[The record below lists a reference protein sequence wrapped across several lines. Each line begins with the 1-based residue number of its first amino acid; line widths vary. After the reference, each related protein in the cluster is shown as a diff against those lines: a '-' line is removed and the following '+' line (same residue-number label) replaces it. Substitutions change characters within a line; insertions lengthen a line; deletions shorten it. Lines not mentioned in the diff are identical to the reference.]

1 MPRLQAVRQLSTIA
15 PAWGMIRGMFFGL
28 GSAIGFGFA
37 DLLGA
42 ISTRRIGV
50 PTTLLVIQ
58 VVDVLAMAAL
68 LLTPLPGDGALSA
81 SAAARAAIAA
91 SGVLGT
97 VSYFALYRALQLG
110 PIAVVSPV
118 FAAYAAVAVIL
129 SVLLHGER
137 PSPTASAG
145 VVLTV
150 LGVVL
155 ASARAEPG
163 RRIRGSWGGIP
174 WALLAM
180 VGWGVATYVI
190 GLYAQQTGWYLPTF
204 GTRVVEF
211 TLVCAVVLTLWA
223 RGAKLA
229 APRGTAAAVPVASG
243 LADAVAVSLFA
254 RASQQGLVSVAAAVS
269 ATFPLVVIAGGLAL
283 FHERPSARQW
293 LGVLATVAGL
303 IALGIGR

>member
-1 MPRLQAVRQLSTIA
+1 
-15 PAWGMIRGMFFGL
+15 MIRGMFLAL

-42 ISTRRIGV
+42 ISSRRIGV
-50 PTTLLVIQ
+50 PITLLVIQ
-58 VVDVLAMAAL
+58 VVDVLAMASL
-68 LLTPLPGDGALSA
+68 LLTPLPGEGALQA
-81 SAAARAAIAA
+81 SAGAWTAVVA

-97 VSYFALYRALQLG
+97 VSYFAFYRALELG

-118 FAAYAAVAVIL
+118 FAAYAAVAVVL

-137 PSPTASAG
+137 PSALASAG

-155 ASARAEPG
+155 ASAREESL
-163 RRIRGSWGGIP
+163 RRIAASWGGIP

-180 VGWGVATYVI
+180 VAWGIATYVI

-204 GTRVVEF
+204 GTRLVEL
-211 TLVCAVVLTLWA
+211 TGVGAVIAVLWL
-223 RGAKLA
+223 RGAELA
-229 APRGTAAAVPVASG
+229 PPRGASAAIPVASG
-243 LADAVAVSLFA
+243 LADALAISLFA
-254 RASQQGLVSVAAAVS
+254 RASQQGLVSIAAAVS

-283 FHERPSARQW
+283 FHERPSVRQW
-293 LGVLATVAGL
+293 TGVLSTVAGL

>member
-1 MPRLQAVRQLSTIA
+1 
-15 PAWGMIRGMFFGL
+15 MIRGMFLAL

-42 ISTRRIGV
+42 ISSRRIGV
-50 PTTLLVIQ
+50 PITLLVIQ
-58 VVDVLAMAAL
+58 VVDVLAMASL
-68 LLTPLPGDGALSA
+68 LLTPLPGEGALQA
-81 SAAARAAIAA
+81 SAGAWTAVVA

-97 VSYFALYRALQLG
+97 VSYFAFYRALELG

-118 FAAYAAVAVIL
+118 FAAYAAVAVVL

-137 PSPTASAG
+137 PSALASAG

-155 ASARAEPG
+155 ASAREESR
-163 RRIRGSWGGIP
+163 RRIAASWGGIP

-180 VGWGVATYVI
+180 VAWGIATYVI

-204 GTRVVEF
+204 GTRLVEL
-211 TLVCAVVLTLWA
+211 TGVGAVIAVLWL

-229 APRGTAAAVPVASG
+229 PPWGASAAIPVASG
-243 LADAVAVSLFA
+243 LADALAISLFA
-254 RASQQGLVSVAAAVS
+254 RASQQGLVSIAAAVS

-283 FHERPSARQW
+283 FHERPSVRQW
-293 LGVLATVAGL
+293 TGVLSTVAGL

>member
-1 MPRLQAVRQLSTIA
+1 
-15 PAWGMIRGMFFGL
+15 MIRGMFLAL

-42 ISTRRIGV
+42 ISSRRIGV
-50 PTTLLVIQ
+50 PITLLVIQ
-58 VVDVLAMAAL
+58 VVDVLAMASL
-68 LLTPLPGDGALSA
+68 LLTPLPGEGALQA
-81 SAAARAAIAA
+81 SAGAWTAVVA

-97 VSYFALYRALQLG
+97 VSYFAFYRALELG

-118 FAAYAAVAVIL
+118 FAAYAAVAVVL

-137 PSPTASAG
+137 PSALASAG

-155 ASARAEPG
+155 ASAREESR
-163 RRIRGSWGGIP
+163 RRIAASWGGIP

-180 VGWGVATYVI
+180 VAWGIATYVI

-204 GTRVVEF
+204 GTRLVEL
-211 TLVCAVVLTLWA
+211 TGVGAVIAVLWL

-229 APRGTAAAVPVASG
+229 PPWGASAAIPVASG
-243 LADAVAVSLFA
+243 LADALAISLFA
-254 RASQQGLVSVAAAVS
+254 RASQQGLVSIAAAVS
-269 ATFPLVVIAGGLAL
+269 ATFPLLVIAGGLAL
-283 FHERPSARQW
+283 FHERPSVRQW
-293 LGVLATVAGL
+293 TGVLSTVAGL

>member
-1 MPRLQAVRQLSTIA
+1 
-15 PAWGMIRGMFFGL
+15 MIRGMFLAL

-42 ISTRRIGV
+42 ISSRRIGV
-50 PTTLLVIQ
+50 PITLLVIQ
-58 VVDVLAMAAL
+58 VVDVLAMASL
-68 LLTPLPGDGALSA
+68 LLTPLPGEGALQA
-81 SAAARAAIAA
+81 SAGAWTAVVA

-97 VSYFALYRALQLG
+97 VSYFAFYRALELG

-118 FAAYAAVAVIL
+118 FAAYAAVAVVL

-137 PSPTASAG
+137 PSALASAG

-155 ASARAEPG
+155 ASAREESR
-163 RRIRGSWGGIP
+163 RRIAASWGGIP

-180 VGWGVATYVI
+180 VAWGVATYVI

-204 GTRVVEF
+204 GTRLVEL
-211 TLVCAVVLTLWA
+211 TGVGAVIAVLWL

-229 APRGTAAAVPVASG
+229 PPRGASAAIPVASG
-243 LADAVAVSLFA
+243 LADALAISLFA
-254 RASQQGLVSVAAAVS
+254 RASQQGLVSIAAAVS

-283 FHERPSARQW
+283 FHERPSVRQW
-293 LGVLATVAGL
+293 TGVLSTVAGL